1 MNLVLSTIM
10 CVCKLYSH
18 RFRNWREVDFPKL
31 FKTDIGLKIDRVW
44 VKTQLDQAA
53 LQIPQHWD
61 PHIRV
66 EFMKTTQRTKVLE
79 LRKMNQNSCSTEAI
93 VGRINSVTS
102 KPILNREDFHSIE
115 ELKLELARAE
125 EQEEEKMRIKAGVK
139 WREEGE
145 RSGKYFMSRYK
156 TRLAATAMHVL
167 KVGNEMITGS
177 KDLIKFVRIFYARLY
192 GNAVPERSQD
202 EQFSEQFFS
211 NCPRLDNEVKASLG
225 SPLTVEEL
233 KLTLRT
239 CKDSALGFD
248 DIPYS

>member
-1 MNLVLSTIM
+1 M
-10 CVCKLYSH
+10 
-18 RFRNWREVDFPKL
+18 
-31 FKTDIGLKIDRVW
+31 G
-44 VKTQLDQAA
+44 
-53 LQIPQHWD
+53 
-61 PHIRV
+61 
-66 EFMKTTQRTKVLE
+66 
-79 LRKMNQNSCSTEAI
+79 
-93 VGRINSVTS
+93 G
-102 KPILNREDFHSIE
+102 
-115 ELKLELARAE
+115 
-125 EQEEEKMRIKAGVK
+125 AGQKHGQVQQQ
-139 WREEGE
+139 
-145 RSGKYFMSRYK
+145 
-156 TRLAATAMHVL
+156 ATAMHVL

-239 CKDSALGFD
+239 CKDSALGLD